1 MQTMT
6 HSHPIVCVNDKCII
20 PMNEI
25 LKRHG
30 KNKKSDADHG
40 LHTSTNLK
48 RFEHMGIPMV
58 LSHKHVR
65 YVSPDDDEIIES
77 YERTMLPEDIYDE
90 LFQKVIDDKVT
101 PTKKSKDKEKASN
114 KSKRKLQK
122 GARKTKRK

>member
-1 MQTMT
+1 MQTIT

-25 LKRHG
+25 LK
-30 KNKKSDADHG
+30 NKKSNADDG
-40 LHTSTNLK
+40 LHTSSNLK

-58 LSHKHVR
+58 LSRKHVR

-101 PTKKSKDKEKASN
+101 PAKKSKASN
-114 KSKRKLQK
+114 KSKRKVQK